1 MKKKKHPKLIVFTA
15 IKDIEIDFKR
25 IDWFRNDWIG
35 VSRWNHHRWRK
46 ENDKKGFNRTVK
58 SRWWDP
64 MKDMIDLILW
74 KKKMEILTLTQD
86 CLDSTLSLFFLNK
99 QTLTER
105 ECERVV
111 VKANEIS
118 RGWDC
123 GGSLGWRAGDKHGY
137 LKSDDWVTRVEG
149 GSGLWVEVG

>member
-1 MKKKKHPKLIVFTA
+1 MVRSDEKYDRF
-15 IKDIEIDFKR
+15 DF
-25 IDWFRNDWIG
+25 
-35 VSRWNHHRWRK
+35 V
-46 ENDKKGFNRTVK
+46 
-58 SRWWDP
+58 
-64 MKDMIDLILW
+64 

-123 GGSLGWRAGDKHGY
+123 GGSLG
-137 LKSDDWVTRVEG
+137 
-149 GSGLWVEVG
+149 